1 MTSNFLI
8 EIKKLYTAIK
18 IIDDR
23 YNMQKQR
30 ELKNATKSKRFP
42 VKKWRYVNEDEW
54 RIPEEKAAF
63 FVLLNKKFMRLN
75 MLTVNLEEITS
86 NSKETVKI
94 PTVDQPTED
103 KDKDKDKEKD
113 KEKEK

>member
-18 IIDDR
+18 IIDEK

-42 VKKWRYVNEDEW
+42 VKKWKYVNEDEW

-63 FVLLNKKFMRLN
+63 YVLLNKKFMRLN

-94 PTVDQPTED
+94 ATADQQTD
-103 KDKDKDKEKD
+103 DKDKDKEKD
-113 KEKEK
+113 KEREK

>member
-1 MTSNFLI
+1 
-8 EIKKLYTAIK
+8 
-18 IIDDR
+18 
-23 YNMQKQR
+23 MQKQR

-42 VKKWRYVNEDEW
+42 VKKWKYVNEDEW

-63 FVLLNKKFMRLN
+63 YVLLNKKFMRLN

-94 PTVDQPTED
+94 ATADQQTD
-103 KDKDKDKEKD
+103 DKDKDKEKD
-113 KEKEK
+113 KEREK